1 MKKLLSLIL
10 ALTMISA
17 LAACSSSGSEGG
29 QAQAGP
35 ASPAGTDADPTETSY
50 EFIIGTNTS
59 QDSNNHE
66 MVQKFADLL
75 SEKSGGSITT
85 TLYEAGQLGGDAEL
99 TQGIINGSID
109 FIIGNPATVV
119 DYVPAA
125 AVFDMPSV
133 YPDIATV
140 RAVLSDEGLLEQ
152 LRAAYAEAGITLLS
166 FGDSGYR
173 VMSSNKKVESMEDF
187 SGIKIR
193 TMNNNNHITYW
204 QKLGSNPTPMDFNE
218 VYTCLEQGTLDAQEN
233 PYDLIYSS
241 KFYECQDYVIE
252 TNHMPHVLE
261 LIGSQSVMSSLP
273 EDIQALIYECA
284 AEAADYERQIADS
297 RIDDEKEVIL
307 ESGTE
312 IIILSGE
319 VLSQMSEAAVPVYDM
334 VRQQVGAELVDT
346 VLSLAEQYSK

>member
-10 ALTMISA
+10 ALTILSA
-17 LAACSSSGSEGG
+17 LTACGGSGGSQAPADSGSSG
-29 QAQAGP
+29 AGDG
-35 ASPAGTDADPTETSY
+35 AAAETTY
-50 EFIIGTNTS
+50 EFTIGTNTS

-75 SEKSGGSITT
+75 AEKSGGSVTA

-125 AVFDMPSV
+125 AIFDLPSV
-133 YPDIATV
+133 YPDISTA
-140 RAVLSDEGLLEQ
+140 RSVLSDESLLEQ
-152 LRAAYAEAGITLLS
+152 LRAAYAEAGIALLS

-173 VMSSNKKVESMEDF
+173 VMSSNKKVEAMGDF

-204 QKLGSNPTPMDFNE
+204 QKLGANPTPMDFNE

-261 LIGSQSVMSSLP
+261 LIGSQSVISGLP
-273 EDIQALIYECA
+273 EDIQSLIYECA
-284 AEAADYERQIADS
+284 AEAADYERQVADS
-297 RIDDEKEVIL
+297 RIDDEKKVIL
-307 ESGTE
+307 DSGTE
-312 IIILSGE
+312 IVVLSDE
-319 VLSQMSEAAVPVYDM
+319 VLKQMSEAAAPVYDM
-334 VRQQVGAELVDT
+334 VRQQAGAELVDT
-346 VLSLAEQYSK
+346 VLALAEQYGK